1 MARKKL
7 KEETLEV
14 QENIIPEPEEIQET
28 IIQEPE
34 EGEEE
39 PMEGEPEPEQEEIQI
54 PEPLQT
60 FMEIYKNNDKT
71 VVPHAIGVEIWKCW
85 QRYVKRTDVWR
96 GCSSCLISKIRF
108 LKKELKKYGISL

>member
-14 QENIIPEPEEIQET
+14 QEEVNEETVI
-28 IIQEPE
+28 
-34 EGEEE
+34 
-39 PMEGEPEPEQEEIQI
+39 EPEQEEIQL

-60 FMEIYKNNDKT
+60 FMELYKNNDKT
-71 VVPHAIGVEIWKCW
+71 VVPHAVGVEIWKCW

-108 LKKELKKYGISL
+108 LKKELKKYGIEL

>member
-14 QENIIPEPEEIQET
+14 QET
-28 IIQEPE
+28 II
-34 EGEEE
+34 
-39 PMEGEPEPEQEEIQI
+39 EPEQEEVQL

-60 FMEIYKNNDKT
+60 FIEIYKNNDKS

-108 LKKELKKYGISL
+108 LKKELKKYGIEL

>member
-14 QENIIPEPEEIQET
+14 QEET
-28 IIQEPE
+28 VI
-34 EGEEE
+34 
-39 PMEGEPEPEQEEIQI
+39 EPEQEEIQI

-60 FMEIYKNNDKT
+60 FMELYKNNDKT
-71 VVPHAIGVEIWKCW
+71 VVPHAVGVEIWKCW
-85 QRYVKRTDVWR
+85 QRYVKRTDIWR

-108 LKKELKKYGISL
+108 LKKELKKYGIEL

>member
-14 QENIIPEPEEIQET
+14 QETIIPEPEEVNEET
-28 IIQEPE
+28 VI
-34 EGEEE
+34 
-39 PMEGEPEPEQEEIQI
+39 EPEQEEIQI

-60 FMEIYKNNDKT
+60 FMEIYKNNKS

-108 LKKELKKYGISL
+108 LKKELKKYGIEL

>member
-14 QENIIPEPEEIQET
+14 QEET
-28 IIQEPE
+28 VI
-34 EGEEE
+34 
-39 PMEGEPEPEQEEIQI
+39 EPEQEEIQI

-60 FMEIYKNNDKT
+60 FMELYKNNNNKT
-71 VVPHAIGVEIWKCW
+71 VVPHAVGVEIWKCW

-108 LKKELKKYGISL
+108 LKKELKKYGIEL

>member
-14 QENIIPEPEEIQET
+14 QEEVNEETVI
-28 IIQEPE
+28 
-34 EGEEE
+34 
-39 PMEGEPEPEQEEIQI
+39 EPEQEEVPEEIQI

-60 FMEIYKNNDKT
+60 FMELYKNNNKT

-108 LKKELKKYGISL
+108 LKKELKKYGIEL

>member
-14 QENIIPEPEEIQET
+14 QENIIPEPEEV
-28 IIQEPE
+28 
-34 EGEEE
+34 
-39 PMEGEPEPEQEEIQI
+39 QEEIQI

-60 FMEIYKNNDKT
+60 FMEIYKNNNKT

-96 GCSSCLISKIRF
+96 GCSSCLVSKIRF
-108 LKKELKKYGISL
+108 LKKELKKYGIEL

>member
-14 QENIIPEPEEIQET
+14 QEET
-28 IIQEPE
+28 VI
-34 EGEEE
+34 
-39 PMEGEPEPEQEEIQI
+39 EPEQDEIQI

-60 FMEIYKNNDKT
+60 FMELYKNNNNKT

-108 LKKELKKYGISL
+108 LKKELKKYGIEL

>member
-14 QENIIPEPEEIQET
+14 QETIIPEPEEVHEET
-28 IIQEPE
+28 VI
-34 EGEEE
+34 
-39 PMEGEPEPEQEEIQI
+39 EPEQEEVPEEIQI

-108 LKKELKKYGISL
+108 LKKELKKYGIEL

>member
-14 QENIIPEPEEIQET
+14 QETVI
-28 IIQEPE
+28 
-34 EGEEE
+34 
-39 PMEGEPEPEQEEIQI
+39 EPEQEEIQI

-60 FMEIYKNNDKT
+60 FMELYKNNDKT
-71 VVPHAIGVEIWKCW
+71 VVPHAVGVEIWKCW
-85 QRYVKRTDVWR
+85 QRYVKRTDIWR

-108 LKKELKKYGISL
+108 LKKELKKYGIEL

>member
-14 QENIIPEPEEIQET
+14 QEEVNEETVI
-28 IIQEPE
+28 
-34 EGEEE
+34 
-39 PMEGEPEPEQEEIQI
+39 EPEQEEIQI

-60 FMEIYKNNDKT
+60 FMELYKNNDKT
-71 VVPHAIGVEIWKCW
+71 VVPHAVGVEIWKCW
-85 QRYVKRTDVWR
+85 QRYVKRTDIWR

-108 LKKELKKYGISL
+108 LKKELKKYGIEL

>member
-14 QENIIPEPEEIQET
+14 QEET
-28 IIQEPE
+28 VI
-34 EGEEE
+34 
-39 PMEGEPEPEQEEIQI
+39 EPEQDEIQI

-60 FMEIYKNNDKT
+60 FMELYKNNDKS

-108 LKKELKKYGISL
+108 LKKELKKYGIEL

>member
-14 QENIIPEPEEIQET
+14 QEET
-28 IIQEPE
+28 VI
-34 EGEEE
+34 
-39 PMEGEPEPEQEEIQI
+39 EPEQEEIQL

-60 FMEIYKNNDKT
+60 FMELYKNNDKT
-71 VVPHAIGVEIWKCW
+71 VVPHAVGVEIWKCW
-85 QRYVKRTDVWR
+85 QRYVKRTDIWR

-108 LKKELKKYGISL
+108 LKKELKKYGIEL

>member
-14 QENIIPEPEEIQET
+14 QEET
-28 IIQEPE
+28 VI
-34 EGEEE
+34 
-39 PMEGEPEPEQEEIQI
+39 EPEQEEIQI

-108 LKKELKKYGISL
+108 LKKELKKYGIEL

>member
-14 QENIIPEPEEIQET
+14 QEET
-28 IIQEPE
+28 VI
-34 EGEEE
+34 
-39 PMEGEPEPEQEEIQI
+39 EPEQEEIQL

-60 FMEIYKNNDKT
+60 FMELYKNNDKT

-108 LKKELKKYGISL
+108 LKKELKKYGIEL

>member
-14 QENIIPEPEEIQET
+14 QEET
-28 IIQEPE
+28 VI
-34 EGEEE
+34 
-39 PMEGEPEPEQEEIQI
+39 EPEQEEIQL

-60 FMEIYKNNDKT
+60 FMELYKNNDKT
-71 VVPHAIGVEIWKCW
+71 VVPHAVGVEIWKCW

-108 LKKELKKYGISL
+108 LKKELKKYGIEL

>member
-14 QENIIPEPEEIQET
+14 QET
-28 IIQEPE
+28 II
-34 EGEEE
+34 
-39 PMEGEPEPEQEEIQI
+39 EPEQEEVQL

-60 FMEIYKNNDKT
+60 FIEIYKNNNKT

-108 LKKELKKYGISL
+108 LKKELKKYGIEL

>member
-14 QENIIPEPEEIQET
+14 QENIIPEPEEIHEET
-28 IIQEPE
+28 VI
-34 EGEEE
+34 
-39 PMEGEPEPEQEEIQI
+39 EPEQEEVPEEIQI

-60 FMEIYKNNDKT
+60 FMELYKNNDKS

-108 LKKELKKYGISL
+108 LKKELKKYGIEL

>member
-14 QENIIPEPEEIQET
+14 QEEVNEETVI
-28 IIQEPE
+28 
-34 EGEEE
+34 
-39 PMEGEPEPEQEEIQI
+39 EPEQEEVPEEIQI

-60 FMEIYKNNDKT
+60 FMELYKNNDKT
-71 VVPHAIGVEIWKCW
+71 VVPHAVGVEIWKCW
-85 QRYVKRTDVWR
+85 QRYVKRTDIWR

-108 LKKELKKYGISL
+108 LKKELKKYGIEL